1 MQLDPAEFRSLMVKL
16 EIGMSGKDLAQ
27 MTKDMD
33 ANDDGL
39 VDIGELDALVRLIQ
53 RAVIEEK
60 AGGKP
65 GPSKNMDEDFTA
77 PTRDFQ

>member
-1 MQLDPAEFRSLMVKL
+1 MVKL

-39 VDIGELDALVRLIQ
+39 VDIGEKDALVWLIKW
-53 RAVIEEK
+53 AVIEEK
-60 AGGKP
+60 AEGKP
-65 GPSKNMDEDFTA
+65 GPSKHMDEDFTA
-77 PTRDFQ
+77 PSLDFQWPQPCA